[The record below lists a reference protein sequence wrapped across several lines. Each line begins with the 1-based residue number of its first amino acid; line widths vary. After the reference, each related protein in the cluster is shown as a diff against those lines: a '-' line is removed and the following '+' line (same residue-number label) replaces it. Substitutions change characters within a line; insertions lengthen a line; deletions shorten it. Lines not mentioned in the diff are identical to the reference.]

1 MYACQT
7 LAVLFAASL
16 CSWLI
21 GCSSPPSDTKA
32 HQNQAPAQTPAV
44 QVQRFDL
51 KGKVMAIDKV
61 NRKLTVDHE
70 AIPGFMGAMTL
81 GYPVKDEQLLDNLS
95 QGEQVT
101 AKVVSTGSEYWLEDI
116 APAKPSR

>member
-1 MYACQT
+1 MRVKLVA
-7 LAVLFAASL
+7 LLAASL

-21 GCSSPPSDTKA
+21 GCSSPPRQTDTQSQTPA
-32 HQNQAPAQTPAV
+32 QAPAV
-44 QVQRFDL
+44 QAQRFDL

-61 NRKLTVDHE
+61 NKKLTVDHE
-70 AIPGFMGAMTL
+70 AIPGFMGAMTMT
-81 GYPVKDEQLLDNLS
+81 YPVKDEHLLDNLS